1 MLCGIRNSRL
11 VKRYIRAI
19 YTPKVGVP
27 WSNQE
32 TFERIGIRLAKIQAP
47 GPEKQALLDFVRLLL
62 IGTRTRYAQCSD
74 FLWLNSFRDHAS
86 AFERAVSDS
95 MEALRLSLQA
105 DSPDCRF
112 DAVLGVSSVGQVLP
126 GISDRASRAFTPWV
140 GRDAILLDIG
150 NGGCTA
156 SVRAIQAAVRLGPE
170 VKNTLIVVTEPAS
183 TMADATSLNRSN
195 WQGICTFGDGAA
207 AVWISNQGANGSLE
221 LSQVASWQGRESDL
235 IRWDYGP
242 NYYQFGLSDPE
253 QFEVKVRNEILEAMS
268 HLPWQRN
275 PAALW
280 AVHPAGIMLLL
291 SIAKKLGIE
300 RLALEPSIRH
310 FRAFSNMS
318 GASILHVLGDVIL
331 RATPGQEVRWLSMG
345 AGFHV
350 AYGSGSRV

>member
-1 MLCGIRNSRL
+1 M
-11 VKRYIRAI
+11 KRYIRAI

-32 TFERIGIRLAKIQAP
+32 TFERITARLTKIEAP
-47 GPEKQALLDFVRLLL
+47 AAEKQGLLDFVRLLL
-62 IGTRTRYAQCSD
+62 IGTRTRYAQCPD
-74 FLWLNSFRDHAS
+74 FLWLNSFREHAS

-95 MEALRLSLQA
+95 IEALRSSLLA

-112 DAVLGVSSVGQVLP
+112 DAVFGVSSVGQVLP
-126 GISDRASRAFTPWV
+126 GIADRASRAFAPWV
-140 GRDAILLDIG
+140 GRDAVLLDVG

-170 VKNTLIVVTEPAS
+170 VKNALIFVTEPTS
-183 TMADATSLNRSN
+183 TLADASSFTRSN

-207 AVWISNQGANGSLE
+207 GVWISDQPANGSLE
-221 LSQVASWQGRESDL
+221 LSHVASWQGQESDL

-242 NYYQFGLSDPE
+242 NYYRFGISDLE
-253 QFEVKVRNEILEAMS
+253 QFEVKVRNEILDAMT

-318 GASILHVLGDVIL
+318 GASILHVLGDVMA
-331 RATPGQEVRWLSMG
+331 RATPGQEIRWLSMG

-350 AYGSGSRV
+350 EYGSGSRV